1 MMDSGSATGSRWVL
15 GLTAA
20 ASFMVAL
27 DALVITT
34 ALTTIRS
41 DIGASVAALEWTV
54 NAYLLSFGVL
64 IVTASTLGDR
74 FGRRRLFVAGVGLFS
89 VASAACALAP
99 TVGWL
104 IAARAVQGVG
114 EALVL
119 PLGMAI
125 LMAAIPDDRRARAL
139 GLFSGVTGL
148 AVLSGPVVGGAIVEG
163 LDWRWIFW
171 LNVPLGLVLIPLSLR
186 WLAESHGRRSEVD
199 VGKIVVLTVAVLG
212 LMWGLVRGNSAGWT
226 TGEIVGAFAVGL
238 LSLAAFIG
246 WERRTATPMLPL
258 AWFRSGR
265 FAWGNVAG
273 FFLYASLFGTLFFL
287 AQFMQVVMGYGPLG
301 AGLRLLSWTATLF
314 VTAPIAGALVSQ
326 TGERPLVMLGLTGQA
341 AGMAWIARVAEPGG
355 SYSALVPPLMLAG
368 FGVSMA
374 MPATQSAVL
383 GAMSASD
390 VGTASGTF
398 NMLRQL
404 GAAFGIAVLVVEF
417 SRVGGY
423 ESVSAF
429 SDGFSGAIG
438 LSAALSVAGAVAGLG
453 LPRRISSAT
462 VASQARA

>member
-1 MMDSGSATGSRWVL
+1 
-15 GLTAA
+15 
-20 ASFMVAL
+20 MVAL

-34 ALTTIRS
+34 ALTTIRN
-41 DIGASVAALEWTV
+41 DLGALVAALEWTV
-54 NAYLLSFGVL
+54 NAYLLSFAVL

-74 FGRRRLFVAGVGLFS
+74 FGRRRLFVAGIGLFGG
-89 VASAACALAP
+89 ASAACALAP

-104 IAARAVQGVG
+104 IAARAAQGVG

-125 LMAAIPDDRRARAL
+125 LMASIPDDRRAGAL

-148 AVLSGPVVGGAIVEG
+148 AVLGGPVVGGAIVEG

-171 LNVPLGLVLIPLSLR
+171 LNVPVGLLLIPLSLR
-186 WLAESHGRRSEVD
+186 WLPESHGRRSGVD
-199 VGKIVVLTVAVLG
+199 GVGIVVLTAAVMG
-212 LMWGLVRGNSAGWT
+212 LMWGLVRGNAAGWT
-226 TGEIVGAFAVGL
+226 SGEVIGALAIGL
-238 LSLAAFIG
+238 LMLAAFIV
-246 WERRTATPMLPL
+246 WERRTTTPMLPL
-258 AWFRSGR
+258 TWFHSSR

-287 AQFMQVVMGYGPLG
+287 AQFLQVVMGYDPLG
-301 AGLRLLSWTATLF
+301 AGLRLLPWTATLF
-314 VTAPIAGALVSQ
+314 VTAPIAGALVSR

-341 AGMAWIARVAEPGG
+341 AGMAWIAMVAEPGG

-374 MPATQSAVL
+374 MPATQSAVF
-383 GAMSASD
+383 GATSAGD

-404 GAAFGIAVLVVEF
+404 GAAFSIAVLVVEF
-417 SRVGGY
+417 SRVGGH

-438 LSAALSVAGAVAGLG
+438 LSAALSVAGAVARLG
-453 LPRRISSAT
+453 LPRRISAAT
-462 VASQARA
+462 VATQARA